1 MLEKLKLY
9 LGITDSGR
17 DDLLNLIISGTQ
29 SRLKVLLGGTDE
41 VPDALEYII
50 IDVAAVRYNRI
61 GSEGLSSHTVEGE
74 TMSWSENDFEPF
86 MDDIN
91 AYLES
96 QQNESRGVIRFL

>member
-96 QQNESRGVIRFL
+96 QQNGSRGVIRFL

>member
-61 GSEGLSSHTVEGE
+61 G
-74 TMSWSENDFEPF
+74 
-86 MDDIN
+86 I
-91 AYLES
+91 
-96 QQNESRGVIRFL
+96 QCIQNLH

>member
-96 QQNESRGVIRFL
+96 QHESRGVIRFL